1 MLVGEGEGALSV
13 SGLYRALVMS
23 AWGEISEHRCPK
35 KSLGEGTSAHEPAGH
50 GCSSFN
56 LSVLEFQ
63 GYLFRMNIGIRI
75 VDYRAL
81 PLNPGAGTLHAT
93 RFAPWSA

>member
-1 MLVGEGEGALSV
+1 MN
-13 SGLYRALVMS
+13 
-23 AWGEISEHRCPK
+23 AWGEISEQRYPE

-63 GYLFRMNIGIRI
+63 GYLFRVNIGIRI
-75 VDYRAL
+75 VHYRAF
-81 PLNPGAGTLHAT
+81 PLNPGAGTLHAI
-93 RFAPWSA
+93 RFASWSA